1 MKKVVSVVL
10 ALVMVLSFVCGAVA
24 EEKGKIG
31 VLLPSLAFDFQAQ
44 MAAGVKRAA
53 DEFGYGYQEVD
64 YNFDAELQLSGAET
78 LAASGVKGYYG
89 IFVNAESA
97 NEMFAKYPEIGVIS
111 QAMDVKAQ
119 GFIVNDYAK
128 LGEQFVEAMDN
139 FRKEK
144 GLTGGQVA
152 AIWLTTCEVV
162 DSDFYNAMVTMKGI
176 MTAYCEKEGLAY
188 VSDQFADNDE
198 QASNISEQL
207 LNAYPDLRY
216 IFCFNNGFA
225 IVAANEITAAV
236 PDASEYF
243 VFSSEGDPESFRLI
257 ASGTSPYRACAYND
271 IEQSGYDTG
280 LQLINWI
287 EKGTLENVVVTRQ
300 LVDSRNVKDFTEK

>member
-1 MKKVVSVVL
+1 MKRIFAIGL
-10 ALVMVLSFVCGAVA
+10 ALVLTMALVSAAVA
-24 EEKGKIG
+24 AETPKLGT
-31 VLLPSLAFDFQAQ
+31 LLPSLAFDFQAQ

-78 LAASGVKGYYG
+78 LAASGVMAYYG
-89 IFVNAESA
+89 IFINAESA
-97 NEMFAKYPEIGVIS
+97 NAMFEKYPEIGVIS
-111 QAMDVKAQ
+111 QAMDVNAQ
-119 GFIVNDYAK
+119 GFILNDYAK
-128 LGEQFVEAMDN
+128 LGEQFVEAMDY
-139 FRKEK
+139 FRKEN
-144 GLTGGQVA
+144 GIDGGQVA

-176 MTAYCEKEGLAY
+176 MEAYCEAEGLEF

-198 QASNISEQL
+198 QASNITEQL
-207 LNAYPDLRY
+207 LNAYPDMRY
-216 IFCFNNGFA
+216 LFCFNNGFA
-225 IVAANEITAAV
+225 IAAANEITAGV
-236 PDASEYF
+236 KDSSDYF

-257 ASGTSPYRACAYND
+257 ASGTSPYRGCAYND

-287 EKGTLENVVVTRQ
+287 ENGVLEDVVVTRQ
-300 LVDSRNVKDFTEK
+300 LVDARNVADFITE